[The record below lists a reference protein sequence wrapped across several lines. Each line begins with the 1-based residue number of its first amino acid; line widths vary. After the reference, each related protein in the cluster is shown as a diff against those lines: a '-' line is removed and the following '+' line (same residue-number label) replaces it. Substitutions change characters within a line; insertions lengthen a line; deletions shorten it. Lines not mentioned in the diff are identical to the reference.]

1 MLSMALRIGQ
11 ALLLHQSA
19 PPFPVSPFEQEMRRR
34 LWHAIGLLDVQVA
47 IERVSEPMMQAS
59 WLQSH
64 PPSNVN
70 DIDISFGMEE
80 PAQESEGFTE
90 MSFTLMLWKSQCI
103 VRSLNFSDFMEPS
116 VKLMSLRRQ
125 LVIDFQQTTS
135 SLLQGSKP
143 DSQPFHCFS
152 RQVAECINASMQLIT
167 IRPLQRNANF
177 TPPLIREDGLLKLA
191 VDVLQ
196 KVQRLRSDPKTSP
209 CCWVEFIF
217 VPWHALAVA
226 IAEFCVCQN
235 APLMESVWPSIEQ
248 GYSRFQAFAAGSQ
261 QGMLREPME
270 KLIVQARTR
279 REQLLKHPASVL
291 TLSSNSQPEYAS
303 ISPSFS
309 SVLQGPQTE
318 VPLPVPMPDT
328 ANDLETLPNVW
339 DVMDFGTTGLDNTY
353 GTSWLNYENFIDDLY
368 ENADYMW
375 IPR

>member
-11 ALLLHQSA
+11 ALLLHQPT

-70 DIDISFGMEE
+70 DSDISFGMEE
-80 PAQESEGFTE
+80 PAQESDGFTE

-116 VKLMSLRRQ
+116 VKSMSLRRQ

-135 SLLQGSKP
+135 SLLQGSRP
-143 DSQPFHCFS
+143 NSDPFHWFS

-177 TPPLIREDGLLKLA
+177 TPPLVREDGLLKLA

-209 CCWVEFIF
+209 WCWVGFIF

-248 GYSRFQAFAAGSQ
+248 GYSRFQVFAAGSQ

-270 KLIVQARTR
+270 KLIIQARAR
-279 REQLLKHPASVL
+279 KDQFLKQPASVS

-303 ISPSFS
+303 LSPSFS
-309 SVLQGPQTE
+309 LVEPQTE
-318 VPLPVPMPDT
+318 VPLPLPMSDT
-328 ANDLETLPNVW
+328 SNDLDPLPNVW
-339 DVMDFGTTGLDNTY
+339 DRMDFGTTGLDNIY
-353 GTSWLNYENFIDDLY
+353 ETSWLNYESFIDDLY